1 MMPETHQPTLPE
13 LARHGTSLNRP
24 ECVLA
29 HVSGFLFAPDWTG
42 HGGISVTDPDGSSWM
57 IEARDPGFELRP
69 NGIALNTDGSFLV
82 AHLGPE
88 HGGIFRL
95 LATGTVSPVLVE
107 IDGKVLPPCNFVYAE
122 KNGALW
128 ISVSTRQVPRAAAY
142 RSDVADGFLIRV
154 DHRGAR
160 IVADNLGY
168 TNECVPSPDGRLLYV
183 NETFAR
189 RLSVFDINPDG
200 SLSGR
205 RVLTTFGEGTFP
217 DGLAFDVEGH
227 AWITSIVSNR
237 VIRVAPDGTQQL
249 VIEDSEPAHLAWVED
264 AYRNHAMGRSHLD
277 GTKSRTLKNISSL
290 AFGGLDLKTAHLGCL
305 LGQQICSFRTSVA
318 GHPLPHWHADITP
331 ILSARGHANLQRDEE
346 SQ

>member
-1 MMPETHQPTLPE
+1 MTADMPPPGLPG
-13 LARHGTSLNRP
+13 LARHGRGLNRP
-24 ECVLA
+24 ECVLT
-29 HVSGFLFAPDWTG
+29 HISGYLFASDWTG
-42 HGGISVTDPDGSSWM
+42 RGGISVTGPDGSSWM
-57 IEARDPGFELRP
+57 IESGEPNFELRP
-69 NGIALNTDGSFLV
+69 NGIALNADGSFLV

-88 HGGIFRL
+88 TGGIFRL
-95 LATGTVSPVLVE
+95 SATGAISPVLTE
-107 IDGKVLPPCNFVYAE
+107 IEGRTLPPANFVYAE
-122 KNGALW
+122 RNGALW

-154 DHRGAR
+154 DQRGAR

-217 DGLAFDVEGH
+217 DGLAFDAEGH

-249 VIEDSEPAHLAWVED
+249 MVEDAEPAHLAWVEE
-264 AYRNHAMGRSHLD
+264 AYRNHAMGRPHLD
-277 GTKSRTLKNISSL
+277 GTKSNILKNVSSL
-290 AFGGLDLKTAHLGCL
+290 AFGGLDLKTAYLGCL
-305 LGQQICSFRTSVA
+305 LGQEICSFQTGIA
-318 GHPLPHWHADITP
+318 GHAPPHWHADITP
-331 ILSARGHANLQRDEE
+331 ILWAGRHANPQRNEE
-346 SQ
+346 GR